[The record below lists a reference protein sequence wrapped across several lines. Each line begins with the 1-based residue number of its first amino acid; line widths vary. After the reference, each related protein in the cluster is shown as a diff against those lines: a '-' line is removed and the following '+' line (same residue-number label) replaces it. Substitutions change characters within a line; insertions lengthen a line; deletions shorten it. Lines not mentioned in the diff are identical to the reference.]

1 MKLYFLLIS
10 IVLFSNSFSQGVPF
24 DIEFLSNSES
34 SFESW
39 ESSIDLFNLKINED
53 SLNSEL
59 YADLCIATY
68 NSTLDYF
75 KSLSYLKI
83 AINLNPEEPKYDA
96 MAAVLYYNN
105 YVFMRSGLDSC
116 YHYYTRSIKKG
127 LSKSHQSAPNF
138 MQIVNICSKYIPNSP
153 DFQSQ
158 SRKKKRRTV
167 TILSGGYSL
176 SDGYRVIIIKRNKI
190 LIDTSYYIDSFNVY
204 KECKNIKHYN
214 KNLKI
219 KGDVS
224 LKVNDEFKFVHFL
237 EFEIDFIDTLHQ
249 YIEQTTGQLMES
261 YSNCSISICEKR
273 KNYNLDLK
281 LLLIDGLKRN
291 EHLFTKDC
299 YDYYE
304 GIILLDSYLNFSK
317 GNLSSLEEMFN
328 VILFEGTIF
337 RIE

>member
-190 LIDTSYYIDSFNVY
+190 QIDTSYFKDSIGFY
-204 KECKNIKHYN
+204 KDCKSEKYYKRNS
-214 KNLKI
+214 KI
-219 KGDVS
+219 KGDISIKMKDNFKYSDLIQCNVGFLDS
-224 LKVNDEFKFVHFL
+224 LHR
-237 EFEIDFIDTLHQ
+237 
-249 YIEQTTGQLMES
+249 YIVQTNNLLSFS
-261 YSNCSISICEKR
+261 YSTTQIKLSEKR
-273 KNYNLDLK
+273 KDYDLSLNILLFKDLIKNQSILGAECFQYCINLIQLSTYLSSTKGTFSNLD
-281 LLLIDGLKRN
+281 
-291 EHLFTKDC
+291 E
-299 YDYYE
+299 YY
-304 GIILLDSYLNFSK
+304 K
-317 GNLSSLEEMFN
+317 
-328 VILFEGTIF
+328 VVLFEGGTD
-337 RIE
+337 